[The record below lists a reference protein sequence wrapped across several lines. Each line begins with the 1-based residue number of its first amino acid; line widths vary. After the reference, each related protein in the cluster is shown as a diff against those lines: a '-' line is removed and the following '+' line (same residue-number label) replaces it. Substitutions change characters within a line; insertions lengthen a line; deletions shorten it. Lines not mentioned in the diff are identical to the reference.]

1 LKKFVL
7 AALCC
12 GALYAQGNIYMGQTY
27 YAYFL
32 APNHGI
38 GSEFTKLHTK
48 QEWERL
54 FADNARGFYEKF
66 AIKAGTFDDTA
77 LKHLES
83 FMIYYAKDSEAKAVC
98 N

>member
-1 LKKFVL
+1 
-7 AALCC
+7 
-12 GALYAQGNIYMGQTY
+12 MGQTY

-38 GSEFTKLHTK
+38 GSEFTKRHTK
-48 QEWERL
+48 QEWQRL
-54 FADNARGFYEKF
+54 FENGGRGFYEQF
-66 AIKAGTFDDTA
+66 AIEAGSFDDEV

-83 FMIYYAKDSEAKAVC
+83 FMIYYAKDSDAKAVC